1 VTGPGDWKDGDQLE
15 PDFVAQAY
23 DLVREMPCD
32 HGFYTR
38 DRLPAGFRHSGPAVI
53 LEDTATTIVGSDQD
67 LRVNEIGHLVITQRE
82 S

>member
-1 VTGPGDWKDGDQLE
+1 
-15 PDFVAQAY
+15 
-23 DLVREMPCD
+23 MPCD